1 MKVLILS
8 AISFSSLYLF
18 VGATDK
24 KVIIEDRI
32 IRADSLYRTSEG
44 DSVVYLKPIE
54 YDSNR
59 MVCRANDNKR
69 KVNP

>member
-1 MKVLILS
+1 MKVLL
-8 AISFSSLYLF
+8 ISVISLFIF

-24 KVIIEDRI
+24 KVIIEDRE
-32 IRADSLYRTSEG
+32 IRPDSLYRSLEG

-59 MVCRANDNKR
+59 MVG
-69 KVNP
+69 